1 MTTKP
6 ADIARQLAQ
15 ASPEATPAQAATIWT
30 TIAEDKTLAIR
41 VHDAL
46 GSAGR
51 VELAHKLGELSD
63 KSTKNPF

>member
-15 ASPEATPAQAATIWT
+15 ASPELAATIWT
-30 TIAEDKTLAIR
+30 AIAEDKTLAIR

>member
-6 ADIARQLAQ
+6 ADIARQLA
-15 ASPEATPAQAATIWT
+15 EATPAQAATIWT
-30 TIAEDKTLAIR
+30 TVAEDKTLAIR

>member
-1 MTTKP
+1 MTIKP

-15 ASPEATPAQAATIWT
+15 ASPEQAATIWT
-30 TIAEDKTLAIR
+30 TIAEGKTLAIR

-51 VELAHKLGELSD
+51 VDLAHKLGELSD

>member
-6 ADIARQLAQ
+6 SDIARQLAE
-15 ASPEATPAQAATIWT
+15 ASPAHAATLWT

>member
-1 MTTKP
+1 MPTNP

-15 ASPEATPAQAATIWT
+15 ASPELAATIWT
-30 TIAEDKTLAIR
+30 AVAEDKTLAIR

-63 KSTKNPF
+63 KSMKNPF

>member
-6 ADIARQLAQ
+6 SDIARQLAE
-15 ASPEATPAQAATIWT
+15 ASPAHAATLWT
-30 TIAEDKTLAIR
+30 TIAEDKTLAIK

>member
-6 ADIARQLAQ
+6 ADIARQLA
-15 ASPEATPAQAATIWT
+15 EATPAQAATIWT

-51 VELAHKLGELSD
+51 VERFSK
-63 KSTKNPF
+63 

>member
-6 ADIARQLAQ
+6 SDIARQLAE
-15 ASPEATPAQAATIWT
+15 ASPAHAAALWT
-30 TIAEDKTLAIR
+30 TIAEDKTLAIK